1 MNCERCSA
9 EAWKCGTGSLHA
21 GECIVCAVNRADEAE
36 AKLKE
41 LEAWKSD
48 VMHVINES
56 SGVAGYHKNGDIATW
71 GELGLEGE
79 S

>member
-1 MNCERCSA
+1 MRCRCCNLFKVLHSEECHTCAIERA
-9 EAWKCGTGSLHA
+9 EK
-21 GECIVCAVNRADEAE
+21 AE

-56 SGVAGYHKNGDIATW
+56 SGVAGYHLNGEIATW